1 MEIKSSGRVV
11 SVNMSEE
18 KSTIKKPVSEIMIT
32 ESGVLGDA
40 HSGDWHR
47 QVSILS
53 EEGIEQFSSEAG
65 RQIKPGEFAENI
77 TTRGIDIRSVAV
89 LDRFRIGS
97 AELEVTQ
104 IGKVCHGDTC
114 AIYREVGACIMP
126 EEGVFCRVVKGG
138 TVKEGDEIEYFPGT
152 LRFLVITLSDRVS
165 RGISND
171 KSGPKIKEMLEN
183 YFRGKH
189 WHIDCAGV
197 VLPDDPRSLKK
208 AIEKACEEGVDFIFT
223 TGGTG
228 IGSRD
233 ITPDVVSS
241 MADRI
246 IPGIME
252 HIRMKYGEKNP
263 RALLSRSKTS

>member
-1 MEIKSSGRVV
+1 MGKKSSGRVV

-18 KSTIKKPVSEIMIT
+18 KGTIKKPVSEITIT

-53 EEGIEQFSSEAG
+53 EERIEQFSSEVG

-126 EEGVFCRVVKGG
+126 GEGVFCRVVKGG
-138 TVKEGDEIEYFPGT
+138 TVKKNDEIEYHPGT
-152 LRFLVITLSDRVS
+152 LRFLVITLSDRLS

-171 KSGPKIKEMLEN
+171 KSGPKIKEMLEKF
-183 YFRGKH
+183 FRGKP
-189 WHIDCAGV
+189 C
-197 VLPDDPRSLKK
+197 RTK
-208 AIEKACEEGVDFIFT
+208 
-223 TGGTG
+223 
-228 IGSRD
+228 
-233 ITPDVVSS
+233 
-241 MADRI
+241 
-246 IPGIME
+246 
-252 HIRMKYGEKNP
+252 
-263 RALLSRSKTS
+263 